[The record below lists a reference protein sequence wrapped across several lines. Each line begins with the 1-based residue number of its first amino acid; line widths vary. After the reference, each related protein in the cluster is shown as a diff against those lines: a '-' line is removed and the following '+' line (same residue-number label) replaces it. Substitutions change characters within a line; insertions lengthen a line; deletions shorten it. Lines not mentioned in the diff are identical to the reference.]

1 MYDTIAFDSSVKR
14 GDRFVPKMKTHKSTR
29 KRFKVSGTGKLM
41 RPKGSMNHLRR
52 KKKPRT
58 LRMATQY
65 FEAPDGERKRVK
77 SLLPGAG
84 IK

>member
-1 MYDTIAFDSSVKR
+1 M
-14 GDRFVPKMKTHKSTR
+14 PKMKTHKSTR

-58 LRMATQY
+58 LRMATHY
-65 FEAPDGERKRVK
+65 FESPDGERKRVK

>member
-1 MYDTIAFDSSVKR
+1 MKR
-14 GDRFVPKMKTHKSTR
+14 GDRLVPKMKTHKSTR

-58 LRMATQY
+58 LRTTAHFY
-65 FEAPDGERKRVK
+65 EAPTGERKRVK
-77 SLLPGAG
+77 QLLPGAG

>member
-1 MYDTIAFDSSVKR
+1 M
-14 GDRFVPKMKTHKSTR
+14 PKMKTHKSTR

-58 LRMATQY
+58 LRTTAH
-65 FEAPDGERKRVK
+65 
-77 SLLPGAG
+77 
-84 IK
+84 

>member
-1 MYDTIAFDSSVKR
+1 M
-14 GDRFVPKMKTHKSTR
+14 PKMKTHKSTR

-52 KKKPRT
+52 KKQPRT
-58 LRMATQY
+58 LRMSTQY
-65 FEAPDGERKRVK
+65 FESPDGERKRVK
-77 SLLPGAG
+77 TLLPGAG